1 MPKTILLILCSLL
14 LVPAAHGQSQFTEY
28 HSSKIGMH
36 VAPMRS
42 APRPSHV
49 LSQPLGF
56 LDRNKTKLILFAAG
70 LALAVNELDAPIDRK
85 YALDKNAKPA
95 QLLQSFGRIGN
106 FYDSPTTY
114 YYVCGITASAFAYGT
129 IFHDAKATT
138 TVKLMVKAYVVSSIV
153 SSALKL
159 TIGRK
164 RPYTNAGPTVFLPFR
179 FGNGASER
187 SFPSGH
193 TTTIFSLMTVIA
205 KQYPKPWVQI
215 PAYTLATSVGFQRML
230 YRKHWFSDVV
240 VGGAIGYFVGNALVN
255 HARTRSPRRAVVQP
269 IFHDQQIGIAMCF

>member
-1 MPKTILLILCSLL
+1 MPKTILLVLCSLL
-14 LVPAAHGQSQFTEY
+14 LVPAAHGQRQFTEY
-28 HSSKIGMH
+28 HPSITSMQ

-42 APRPSHV
+42 APRSLHV

-56 LDRNKTKLILFAAG
+56 LDRNKTKIILLAAG

-106 FYDSPTTY
+106 FYDSSTTY

-129 IFHDAKATT
+129 IFHDAKATK
-138 TVKLMVKAYVVSSIV
+138 TVKLMVKAYVVSSII
-153 SSALKL
+153 SSAIKL

-179 FGNGASER
+179 FGIRASER

-193 TTTIFSLMTVIA
+193 TTTIFSLMTVLA

-215 PAYTLATSVGFQRML
+215 PAYALAASVGFQRML

-240 VGGAIGYFVGNALVN
+240 VGGAIGYFVGNAMVN
-255 HARTRSPRRAVVQP
+255 HSRKQRPSRVNFQPVVE
-269 IFHDQQIGIAMCF
+269 DNRLGIVLTF